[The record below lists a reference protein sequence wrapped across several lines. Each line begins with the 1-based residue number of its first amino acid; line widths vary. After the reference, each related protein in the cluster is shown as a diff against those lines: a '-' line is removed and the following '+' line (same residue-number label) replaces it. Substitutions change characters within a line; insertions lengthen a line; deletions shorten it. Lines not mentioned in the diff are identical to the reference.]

1 VPIYDI
7 CTHKYIIPKYAFRN
21 AYFKKLFIERKYKFM
36 KKNMQGNL
44 QNKKDTNPIENET
57 VTTVVGK
64 RGRQAGERPK
74 KIIVV
79 NENYQL
85 DLSDGMN
92 IDVEKLVTRTKDDTK
107 ETYQDWENNGHFG
120 EIPNAL
126 LKIVKLMDFDKIP
139 DNQPIPLAEYTKIH
153 KQNDR
158 EVFNFFKSGLED
170 YDVVEK
176 QSKVKKTRENKR

>member
-1 VPIYDI
+1 
-7 CTHKYIIPKYAFRN
+7 
-21 AYFKKLFIERKYKFM
+21 M
-36 KKNMQGNL
+36 KKKMQENL
-44 QNKKDTNPIENET
+44 QNKKDTNSIENEAI
-57 VTTVVGK
+57 TTVSGR
-64 RGRQAGERPK
+64 RGRQTGERPK
-74 KIIVV
+74 KIIII
-79 NENYQL
+79 NDNYQL

-139 DNQPIPLAEYTKIH
+139 DNQPIPLTEYIKIH

-176 QSKVKKTRENKR
+176 PSKVKKIEKKEKKEK